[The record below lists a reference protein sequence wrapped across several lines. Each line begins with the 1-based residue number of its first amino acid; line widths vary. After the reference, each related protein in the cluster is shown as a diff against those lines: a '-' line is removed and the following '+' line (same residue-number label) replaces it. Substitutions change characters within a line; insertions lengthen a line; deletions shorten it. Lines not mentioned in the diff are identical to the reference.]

1 MNTSIILYNIV
12 TMEENMKFLKTC
24 FVLTIAL
31 LMTFSLFAG
40 GQRAAGG
47 STDGKVALTFA
58 GTEGATAG
66 QSRMMMEVAE
76 TLNAS
81 GHFDVRVYV
90 AGALPGDTDN
100 LVTQARLGVNL
111 VVPSDPGRLASQF
124 NIPDLNILMAPYI
137 LTDYRVLE
145 RLPQTDLYKQWQ
157 SQLEAQGIV
166 LVANM
171 FNGFRDFYTNRAI
184 NTVQD
189 LSGLRIRGF
198 GNNIGMALARYF
210 GFAQI
215 TMGASDIYAG
225 IQSRA
230 IDGTEIQ
237 ASFANSNRLYEVTS
251 NMALT
256 RHYMLQSSFVMGKPL
271 LDSMTPA
278 NRDFFL
284 KTVNDASTKWSRIIA
299 EEEEG
304 IINGFRTRGMTVTEV
319 NLVQFQNAIAPLYSN
334 NDLQLSPGLRD
345 TLFRQ
350 LGL

>member
-1 MNTSIILYNIV
+1 MKLVKSIL
-12 TMEENMKFLKTC
+12 
-24 FVLTIAL
+24 VLTFAL
-31 LMTFSLFAG
+31 AITFSLFAG
-40 GQRAAGG
+40 GRGEPAGSG
-47 STDGKVALTFA
+47 GRVALTFA
-58 GTEGATAG
+58 GTEGANAG

-81 GHFDVRVYV
+81 GRFDARVFV

-100 LVTQARLGVNL
+100 LVTQAQLGVNL
-111 VVPSDPGRLASQF
+111 IVPSDPGRLASQF
-124 NIPDLNILMAPYI
+124 NIPDLNILMAPYV

-145 RLPQTDLYKQWQ
+145 RLPQTDLYRQWQ

-171 FNGFRDFYTNRAI
+171 FNGFRDFYTTTPVRS
-184 NTVQD
+184 VSD

-198 GNNIGMALARYF
+198 GNDIGMALARHL

-215 TMGASDIYAG
+215 TMGATDIYAA

-237 ASFANSNRLYEVTS
+237 ASFANSNRLNEVTAHL
-251 NMALT
+251 ALT

-271 LDSMTPA
+271 LDSMSQA
-278 NRDFFL
+278 DREFFL
-284 KTVNDASTKWSRIIA
+284 KTMSDASIKWSRIIA
-299 EEEEG
+299 EEEQG
-304 IINGFRTRGMTVTEV
+304 IFDQFRARGMTVTEV
-319 NLVQFQNAIAPLYSN
+319 NLNQFQTAIAPLFTN
-334 NDLQLSPGLRD
+334 NDLRLSPRLRE
-345 TLFRQ
+345 TLFSQ